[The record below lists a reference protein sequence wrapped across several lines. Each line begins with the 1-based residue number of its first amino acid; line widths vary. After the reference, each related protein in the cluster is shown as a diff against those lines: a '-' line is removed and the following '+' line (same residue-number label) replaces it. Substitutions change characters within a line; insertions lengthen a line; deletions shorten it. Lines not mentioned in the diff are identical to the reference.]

1 MPLIQIHLIE
11 GKSEQ
16 YIENV
21 RNGIHNALITSWNI
35 PINDRFQL
43 VTEYKKERFHIDKT
57 VFGVQRSDD
66 IIVIYITSRP
76 RTTDQKKTLYQE
88 FVKELGKIGVRK
100 EDIFATIVTVGLE
113 DWSFANGIAQ
123 LTDPTQ
129 KP

>member
-11 GKSEQ
+11 GKSEK
-16 YIENV
+16 YIEDV
-21 RNGIHNALITSWNI
+21 RDGIHNALITSWSI
-35 PINDRFQL
+35 PKNDRFQL
-43 VTEYKKERFHIDKT
+43 VTEYKKERFHIDRT
-57 VFGVQRSDD
+57 VFGVERSDD

-76 RTTDQKKTLYQE
+76 RTVEQKKTLYQE
-88 FVKELGKIGVRK
+88 LVKELGKAGVRK
-100 EDIFATIVTVGLE
+100 EDIFVTIVTVGLE